1 MKIEDI
7 LNDYSNNFIDWETYE
22 YTDKTQRLHTDFIKS
37 IDLNSTDDI
46 DNFDVFLLNEEEYNN
61 TILANS
67 CVQANFNEWY
77 GDLANFQNVLVIVK
91 K

>member
-1 MKIEDI
+1 MDIITVKITDNTDSI
-7 LNDYSNNFIDWETYE
+7 ISNIFT
-22 YTDKTQRLHTDFIKS
+22 K
-37 IDLNSTDDI
+37 
-46 DNFDVFLLNEEEYNN
+46 NEEEYNN